1 MIAKPLTDG
10 PLPFGL
16 LYDLGMIEYHEFACS
31 VETFEWLRSGAMTH
45 LNGEPV
51 TLSVADRPS
60 EHNVIVKAVTPSWV
74 SGVRRD
80 RHLVL
85 LAA

>member
-1 MIAKPLTDG
+1 MIGHPFTDG
-10 PLPFGL
+10 PLPFGKL
-16 LYDLGMIEYHEFACS
+16 FDCGLVEYHEFACS
-31 VETFEWLRSGAMTH
+31 VETFEWLRAGGMTH

-51 TLSVADRPS
+51 VLSVADCPS

-74 SGVRRD
+74 AGVRRD
-80 RHLVL
+80 RHDLL